1 MTTSTGPIKNETT
14 LKKLK
19 DMSKKEAVTFL
30 TKEHPELS
38 NIAIAATL
46 NCNATYVSQLK
57 SKMRNGST
65 VSTAEKKATAKAT
78 SKATPKATRKPTRRR
93 STTKKATTKT
103 KQVVAAKK
111 NVKEMACNSTTI
123 FDVRRS
129 LRLMTETHGIDQLKA
144 ALADIEMHG

>member
-1 MTTSTGPIKNETT
+1 MTTTTGPIKNETT

-65 VSTAEKKATAKAT
+65 VSTVEKKATA
-78 SKATPKATRKPTRRR
+78 KATPKATRKPTRRR
-93 STTKKATTKT
+93 STAKKATTKT

>member
-1 MTTSTGPIKNETT
+1 MTTTTGPIKNETT

-65 VSTAEKKATAKAT
+65 VSTVEKKATAKAT
-78 SKATPKATRKPTRRR
+78 PKATRKNTKRR
-93 STTKKATTKT
+93 STTKRVPTS

>member
-1 MTTSTGPIKNETT
+1 MTTTTGPIKNETT

-19 DMSKKEAVTFL
+19 DMSKKEAVTYL

-65 VSTAEKKATAKAT
+65 VSTVEKKAIA
-78 SKATPKATRKPTRRR
+78 KATPKATRKNTKRR